1 MALEPLLAVS
11 DLRIRFPDGEQ
22 SGVGEVLRGV
32 DLLIRGGQ
40 ALALVGPSGA
50 GKSLT
55 ALAILGLLPATA
67 TVTGRIVWE
76 GRDLLAG
83 PTAAWRPLRGR
94 RIALMGQEPAT
105 ALDPVMRV
113 GEQVAETVRYHH
125 RLDRRAAQERA
136 IALLTEVCLP
146 DPRQLARRYPHQLS
160 GGMRQ
165 RVLLAAALAGDP
177 DLLIADEP
185 TTALD
190 VTVQNAVLSLLDRVR
205 RSRRM
210 ALLYITHDLAVVPQ
224 VADRVAVVDAG
235 RVVEEGPVAPL
246 LAAPQHERTR
256 EMVAAYSE
264 RRGAEPPTAG
274 EPVLTVRGLVVTRRV
289 GTAWWRRQRRIEPV
303 VGVDLSL
310 RAGETVGLVGE
321 TGCGKTTLARALVR
335 LLEPT
340 AGTLHLQDSDLLALR
355 GGALRRARRRI
366 QMVFQDPVGSLNPRL
381 TVAATLGEA
390 VAVAAPRSG
399 RTERWQRIV
408 DLLDEVGLAADI
420 ARRHVHEM
428 SGGQRQR
435 VAIARAL
442 ALEPQVLVADE
453 PTSALDAPVRVRLL
467 RLLAD
472 LQRRRGLALL
482 LISHDLDLLERFCHR
497 IAVMY
502 LGRIVELFPVGVGVT
517 APQHPYTRALW
528 AATPSLAAADVA
540 VPTEGRSVRSLAAN
554 KSRTA
559 TIYAPPPSFLA
570 LPAGCPYHPRC
581 PLANEAC
588 RHTLPDLVR
597 FAPGHEL
604 RCPVAAQ
611 SSGDL
616 IIDLP

>member
-1 MALEPLLAVS
+1 VTLEPLLALS
-11 DLRIRFPDGEQ
+11 DLRIRFPDDEGL
-22 SGVGEVLRGV
+22 GAGEVVCGV
-32 DLLIRGGQ
+32 DLLIRPGQ
-40 ALALVGPSGA
+40 AVALVGPSGA

-55 ALAILGLLPATA
+55 ALAILGLLPAAA
-67 TVTGRIVWE
+67 TVTGQIVWE
-76 GRDLLAG
+76 GSDLLAG
-83 PTAAWRPLRGR
+83 PAAAWRPLRGR

-125 RLDRRAAQERA
+125 RLDRRAAQERM
-136 IALLTEVCLP
+136 IALLAEVCLA
-146 DPRQLARRYPHQLS
+146 DPRQIARRYPHQLS
-160 GGMRQ
+160 GGMCQ

-190 VTVQNAVLSLLDRVR
+190 VTIQSAVLALLDRVR
-205 RSRRM
+205 RNRQM

-224 VADRVAVVDAG
+224 VADRVAVMDAG
-235 RVVEEGPVAPL
+235 QVVEEGPVVPL

-264 RRGAEPPTAG
+264 RRAAEPPSAG
-274 EPVLTVRGLVVTRRV
+274 ESVLTVRGLVVTRRV

-303 VGVDLSL
+303 ADVDLSL

-355 GGALRRARRRI
+355 GASLRRARRRI
-366 QMVFQDPVGSLNPRL
+366 QMVFQDPGGSLNPRL
-381 TVAATLGEA
+381 KVAATLGEA
-390 VAVAAPRSG
+390 VAVVAPRSG
-399 RTERWQRIV
+399 RTERWRRVV
-408 DLLDEVGLAADI
+408 DLLAEVGLAAEI
-420 ARRHVHEM
+420 AQRYVHEM

-442 ALEPQVLVADE
+442 ALEPQVLIADE

-472 LQRRRGLALL
+472 IQRRRGLALL

-502 LGRIVELFPVGVGVT
+502 LGRIVECLPVGLGVT
-517 APQHPYTRALW
+517 APQHPYTRALL
-528 AATPSLAAADVA
+528 AATPSLAAAGA
-540 VPTEGRSVRSLAAN
+540 AGPLTGRTVRSLAADE
-554 KSRTA
+554 SPMTVA
-559 TIYAPPPSFLA
+559 DAPPPSFLA
-570 LPAGCPYHPRC
+570 PPAGCPYHPRC
-581 PLANEAC
+581 RLANEAC
-588 RHTLPDLVR
+588 RRTLPDLVR
-597 FAPGHEL
+597 VAPDHEL

-611 SSGDL
+611 CSGDL
-616 IIDLP
+616 VIDLP